1 MASSIFCLAVVTELC
16 PHGNLEDFMAREGA
30 PLSPAVKLD
39 AMLQVAEGLR
49 QLKLAR
55 VVWRDL
61 KAKNLLVRAVARGRA
76 GEVVRVSLAFTDWGT
91 AVRLPEEGKRR
102 MTLHGPGTAG
112 YIAPDTR
119 GPAYDHRAD
128 MWAFLVWAASMCLT
142 VECVVDC
149 QLEEAVA
156 KLQLE
161 KKVTAT
167 AGHEEK
173 LGAVLRQ
180 FELDGKVEEG
190 CEGMFEL
197 VRTSAPWVDA
207 QMRWSPEEAREEME
221 AFRSDH
227 GLVCE
232 PEATTS
238 SRGAECSSG
247 AHHRV
252 PTTGCPDPAGERRR
266 AEEEGTTPPDDDDD
280 SPLAPSPPLRARA
293 PAPDPAEDEAEAE
306 AEAAAE
312 RQKEEAEEEAAA
324 ERQKE
329 ESEAEAAAAR
339 KAEAKAAAL
348 KAAATL
354 RARAEALKAEAAALE
369 AAAEAAAAKGRTAP
383 APPRFLNLDAEEE
396 EERARPEEED
406 PEDPEDPEDADP
418 ADAVDRAAAAAAGSA
433 DLISPGSGAHLSPRA
448 IATTRAAALSASL
461 VGRRV
466 RKWFPLSRP
475 RGRPPKNPLPSGAYF
490 EGVVTRV
497 FAAPSDRRR
506 ANPNDDPNEDAA
518 SNAFELACHVSYDDG
533 DEEDLALEET
543 RALVADAE
551 RARASAPAT
560 DDNGCADSD
569 AETEPVACLPRKKNP
584 LARSG
589 SAAPAASHRSQRSAA
604 TRRGGD
610 ARGPPPR
617 ETCSP
622 SRSVGTRRSARAG
635 AAGSRPALGALSTN
649 DVDARARA
657 RARAQ
662 TTTTL
667 AGTRKASKKA
677 GGAAGAAELERV
689 TAPTHSNAAS
699 NGCLALCVYTPGEN
713 GSVTKP
719 RGRPPP
725 EFAKI
730 AADELRV
737 ALGCSKCRWGR
748 YGCATCREKNG
759 VGDERSVAELLRRR
773 GARDGGDGGEARFVH
788 KGGSGSGGSHGG
800 SGGGKKKRG
809 LAHRAAL
816 ANKRARKVVG
826 DLWVSGDAGKK
837 SADAGGSPSDL
848 LLEGGGGGGGGDLI
862 DLGDVETR
870 EDLAA
875 RLPPGV
881 ELGCSKCRHQWRGCS
896 VCRRRAGVCMG
907 MAQNWKNRGRSG
919 DAGVLALPAPPAA
932 RVG

>member
-1 MASSIFCLAVVTELC
+1 MCARVVDTSRVSCAVSEVATVEGTSASRDAPRRLDRRPVEGEEPIFGFDTSTSPEKGERGVFPLFSPSPKKTLFPSPRPSSLPSAHPPRSTPSRSRDAPLRSGLPPIAVGVHGYTSAPRPPAETETETATDENAPPAASNAPPAVFCLAVVTELC

-238 SRGAECSSG
+238 SRGAEAECSSG

-266 AEEEGTTPPDDDDD
+266 AEKEGTTPLDDDA

-293 PAPDPAEDEAEAE
+293 PTPDPAEDEAEAE
-306 AEAAAE
+306 AEAAVE
-312 RQKEEAEEEAAA
+312 RQKEESEAEAAA

-348 KAAATL
+348 KAAATARGGS
-354 RARAEALKAEAAALE
+354 RACGGGGAG
-369 AAAEAAAAKGRTAP
+369 GRRGGGGGEGTIAP

-418 ADAVDRAAAAAAGSA
+418 ADAARAAGGGAGG
-433 DLISPGSGAHLSPRA
+433 LGGSRLPARAPTFPRA
-448 IATTRAAALSASL
+448 IATTRARGSERLP
-461 VGRRV
+461 RRPPRSQV
-466 RKWFPLSRP
+466 VLPSRP
-475 RGRPPKNPLPSGAYF
+475 RGRPPKNAAQLPSGAYF
-490 EGVVTRV
+490 EGARHPLPPPAGQRTTTRTTTE
-497 FAAPSDRRR
+497 RGRLER
-506 ANPNDDPNEDAA
+506 LR
-518 SNAFELACHVSYDDG
+518 LACHVSYDDG

-551 RARASAPAT
+551 RAPRERP
-560 DDNGCADSD
+560 GERRRRVRDSD
-569 AETEPVACLPRKKNP
+569 AETEPAACSPGKKVLSPLRARRAPVASRR
-584 LARSG
+584 LARR
-589 SAAPAASHRSQRSAA
+589 P
-604 TRRGGD
+604 RRGGEET
-610 ARGPPPR
+610 RGAPPR

-622 SRSVGTRRSARAG
+622 SRSVGTRRSARGGPPDPASPPRLG
-635 AAGSRPALGALSTN
+635 CRPTTSTLGLG
-649 DVDARARA
+649 
-657 RARAQ
+657 
-662 TTTTL
+662 L
-667 AGTRKASKKA
+667 GLASKKHK
-677 GGAAGAAELERV
+677 RRR
-689 TAPTHSNAAS
+689 S
-699 NGCLALCVYTPGEN
+699 
-713 GSVTKP
+713 
-719 RGRPPP
+719 RGRGRRRRRP
-725 EFAKI
+725 
-730 AADELRV
+730 AAPRAPSNLNASR
-737 ALGCSKCRWGR
+737 
-748 YGCATCREKNG
+748 
-759 VGDERSVAELLRRR
+759 LRRTR
-773 GARDGGDGGEARFVH
+773 TPPRTGASRCAC
-788 KGGSGSGGSHGG
+788 
-800 SGGGKKKRG
+800 
-809 LAHRAAL
+809 
-816 ANKRARKVVG
+816 
-826 DLWVSGDAGKK
+826 
-837 SADAGGSPSDL
+837 
-848 LLEGGGGGGGGDLI
+848 
-862 DLGDVETR
+862 T
-870 EDLAA
+870 
-875 RLPPGV
+875 
-881 ELGCSKCRHQWRGCS
+881 
-896 VCRRRAGVCMG
+896 
-907 MAQNWKNRGRSG
+907 
-919 DAGVLALPAPPAA
+919 LPA
-932 RVG
+932 RTVR